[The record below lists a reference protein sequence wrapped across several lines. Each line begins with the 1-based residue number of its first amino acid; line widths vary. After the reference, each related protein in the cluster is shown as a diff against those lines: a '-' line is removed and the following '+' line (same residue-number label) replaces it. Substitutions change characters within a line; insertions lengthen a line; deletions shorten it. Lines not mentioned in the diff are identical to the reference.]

1 MRNAIADVQQIPNT
15 SDVQMKA
22 VDLMNPETFHCEEKI
37 NCSKKARKG
46 WNPCLSGLFDLRY
59 DWVSRSESVATLS
72 FGKTWRRRP
81 RFAILLTVHLQYF
94 TAQYEFYTLRLPPC
108 HMQRH
113 ESVQGSAGC
122 RHWQGQTCKRVTIF
136 INF

>member
-1 MRNAIADVQQIPNT
+1 MAPKKPEKDEIPAYQACLT
-15 SDVQMKA
+15 SDMIGSLGQ
-22 VDLMNPETFHCEEKI
+22 
-37 NCSKKARKG
+37 KARP
-46 WNPCLSGLFDLRY
+46 PCHLERHEGADLALQLY
-59 DWVSRSESVATLS
+59 SSRATLYS
-72 FGKTWRRRP
+72 
-81 RFAILLTVHLQYF
+81 AL
-94 TAQYEFYTLRLPPC
+94 QYEFYTLRLPPC